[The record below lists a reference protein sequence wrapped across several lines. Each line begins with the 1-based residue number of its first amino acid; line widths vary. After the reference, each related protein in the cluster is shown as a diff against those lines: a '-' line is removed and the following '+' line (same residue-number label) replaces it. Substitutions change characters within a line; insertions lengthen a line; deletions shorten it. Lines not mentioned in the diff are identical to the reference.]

1 MLPEPRHE
9 PRSAPSPLEKLNGW
23 SIVTRTR
30 LDPRNPL
37 TRASAWL
44 ADIDD
49 WDANDADVFVATVER
64 AEVAEETR
72 HVPAAG

>member
-1 MLPEPRHE
+1 M
-9 PRSAPSPLEKLNGW
+9 EKLNGW

-37 TRASAWL
+37 SRVSAWL

-49 WDANDADVFVATVER
+49 WDADDAEVFVAAVER
-64 AEVAEETR
+64 AEVAEGQQR
-72 HVPAAG
+72 LPLVG

>member
-1 MLPEPRHE
+1 M
-9 PRSAPSPLEKLNGW
+9 EKLNGW

-37 TRASAWL
+37 SRVSAWL

-49 WDANDADVFVATVER
+49 WDADDAEVFVATVER
-64 AEVAEETR
+64 AEVAEGQQR
-72 HVPAAG
+72 LPLVG

>member
-9 PRSAPSPLEKLNGW
+9 PHSAPSPLEKLNGW

-37 TRASAWL
+37 TRVSAWL

-49 WDANDADVFVATVER
+49 WDADDADVFVAAVER
-64 AEVAEETR
+64 EEGVEEQR
-72 HVPAAG
+72 RLPAAG

>member
-37 TRASAWL
+37 TRVSAWL

-64 AEVAEETR
+64 AEE
-72 HVPAAG
+72 PAAERRLPLVG